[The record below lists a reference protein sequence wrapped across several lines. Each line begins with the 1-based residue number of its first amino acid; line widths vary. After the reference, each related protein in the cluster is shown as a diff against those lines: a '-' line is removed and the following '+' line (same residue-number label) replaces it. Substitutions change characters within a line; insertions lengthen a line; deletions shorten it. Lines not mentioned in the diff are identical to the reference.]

1 MFYIHPV
8 LQFSGILFALFV
20 FKLGIARFRMIH
32 LKQKMRFNWKQHVRF
47 GISATIIWLTGI
59 FGGLYIVKTSWYS
72 FMITGLHAQIGL
84 LMIPFIIFA
93 LVTGIYMDKNKKK
106 RTVLPLVHGVFN
118 TVMLIL
124 AFVQIYTGIA
134 VYRTYILGL

>member
-1 MFYIHPV
+1 MLYIHPV
-8 LQFSGILFALFV
+8 LQFTGILFALFV

-59 FGGLYIVKTSWYS
+59 FGGFFFVKTSWYS

>member
-1 MFYIHPV
+1 MLYIHPV
-8 LQFSGILFALFV
+8 LQFTGILFALFV

>member
-8 LQFSGILFALFV
+8 LQFTGILFALFV